1 MSHLYNSG
9 ATRKIF
15 PGEDL
20 VLCPFGQLWLVSSV
34 HQCWQEN
41 DFEADVLV
49 EKAEST
55 CFNRIE
61 MSISSQSLYIS
72 ECTET
77 ALVLFALSDP
87 VPGKSLPHWSP

>member
-9 ATRKIF
+9 TTRKLS

-41 DFEADVLV
+41 DFEADVVV

-55 CFNRIE
+55 GFNRIE
-61 MSISSQSLYIS
+61 VSISSQSLYIS
-72 ECTET
+72 ECTE
-77 ALVLFALSDP
+77 AAPVLFSLSDP
-87 VPGKSLPHWSP
+87 VAGKSLPHRSP